1 MAGWLLGGWGSCRSI
16 SLQKRRRRNVCS
28 RSLSLPPTTYG
39 GHKRGEKEDKMLGK
53 YEQEIFQKEETSIP
67 VNILWEKRRKCA
79 SRIGEISRP
88 LCG

>member
-1 MAGWLLGGWGSCRSI
+1 MQEYLVTEKKKKNCLF
-16 SLQKRRRRNVCS
+16 
-28 RSLSLPPTTYG
+28 SLSLPSTTYG